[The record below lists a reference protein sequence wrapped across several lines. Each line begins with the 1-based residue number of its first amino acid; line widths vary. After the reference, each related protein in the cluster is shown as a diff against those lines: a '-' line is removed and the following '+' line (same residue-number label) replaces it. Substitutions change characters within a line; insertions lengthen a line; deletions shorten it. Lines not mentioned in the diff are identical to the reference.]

1 VPNELAK
8 KGAQPG
14 KPARFGILWH
24 NNFYQGIV
32 TQRNPLRSNL
42 GHIEAEFYGDQP
54 TFIDG
59 LNTEISTKLTLI
71 RRPGTVVYNSQTFPA
86 INRFYENRTSVYK
99 NSQTVPLESIQVIAD
114 TASDI
119 YDATGS
125 STKNLIFAK
134 SAGAG
139 SAYFQSVGNSLY
151 FTDGP
156 DQKKLLTPQYTW
168 EASTSFEP
176 GSLIAETLA
185 GSTYVFMA
193 LGGVTLNIIAS
204 ASDGTT
210 FTFWCDPNT
219 VPENFANLNG
229 VKVNFTGLTA
239 AAALNGTTAPVSVIS
254 ETLGIFRVTF
264 SAASY
269 TPTADTGSA
278 TTGNGTTGVSA
289 PAFSITQFSS
299 TSDAGQQW
307 KCYGLTLEN
316 WGLQPVTGEITIT
329 PGKGRFWSPNTSI
342 TAPYAILDSNQ
353 DVEIAKT
360 NGTTGLSYP
369 SWVTQTTG
377 TSFAV
382 VSVTQNANLVASRS
396 IYAESDPSV
405 PPPTGNA
412 FQNTSGV
419 AMIVTVSADSQGGG
433 FEGYVFCDSSATPT
447 TNVARFSRVNAG
459 ASSPDFYPA
468 NVTFCVPPNFYYVLS
483 TTNGGDT
490 GPAVLQTWTE
500 YLLNGASS
508 GSSTGSSTGSGSI
521 GNSVQTIDNTV
532 TWNNYGIPGSWQ
544 QNTSFDGPWDT
555 SAPVGVI
562 TDSNGNWQYV
572 TGGGGSVSGS
582 TEPTWATAVGATT
595 TDGGLTWTCLGP
607 GSIIT
612 TYGWNWGFSTH
623 GIDGSVSTSSP
634 VASIY
639 GPIVGPSVT
648 SFSDTD
654 LLTLTGDFTADDQID
669 QLWVWR
675 SVQGGSTATLF
686 LEDQIP
692 SDSGTF
698 SYSELGIPDT
708 SLIIE
713 TSAPVSDENN
723 PPPVGMTALS
733 YHLGRVWGAVGNFV
747 YPSNGPGGTGNGN
760 TAWNPA
766 NFFEFPSSVIRTWP
780 TTNGLIVFTLS
791 DVYVIQGTTTASFFS
806 TPFLVGTG
814 LGNYDGFTVKGALP
828 VFYTT
833 DNQVLTLD
841 PSSGQ
846 NEIGVAIGDQFG
858 LENGTGTFVPS
869 TVRVTWNFSGSQEK
883 AIYVSDFS
891 QNWWRFLPTPSP
903 EPGTTWCPMTTIVGG
918 FSTVQSVETA
928 PAVHNLLL
936 GPKTN
941 GPILMRSASVY
952 SDNGSPYNA
961 YAVLG
966 SLVLAQPGQLAY
978 VKSITTDSQFVG
990 SPITLKVQLDE
1001 IAPLSAGYFEDLT
1014 ISVPD
1019 PTQLSPSNS
1028 VQAQRFYLSQTQDPA
1043 VCRHLQ
1049 VLISF
1054 GNTDVVKNELL
1065 SLSIFGSFEQEL

>member
-1 VPNELAK
+1 MANSLAK
-8 KGAQPG
+8 VGAQPG
-14 KPARFGILWH
+14 KPVRYGVLWH

-42 GHIEAEFYGDQP
+42 QHIEEEFYGNQP
-54 TFIDG
+54 CFIDG

-71 RRPGTVVYNSQTFPA
+71 RRPGNVIYNSQTFPT
-86 INRFYENRTSVYK
+86 INRFYENRTSIYES
-99 NSQTVPLESIQVIAD
+99 SQTIPVENIQVIAD
-114 TASDI
+114 TASVI
-119 YDATGS
+119 YDATGP
-125 STKNLIFAK
+125 STKNTIFTK

-151 FTDGP
+151 MTDGP
-156 DQKKLLTPQYTW
+156 DQKKVLTPQFMW
-168 EASTSFEP
+168 EASTSFKS
-176 GSLIAETLA
+176 GSLIAETIS

-193 LGGVTLNIIAS
+193 LGGITLNIIAS

-210 FTFWCDPNT
+210 FTLWCDPNS
-219 VPENFANLNG
+219 VPDNFANLNG

-239 AAALNGTTAPVSVIS
+239 AAALNGTTEPVSVIS
-254 ETLGIFRVTF
+254 ETDGIFQVTF
-264 SAASY
+264 AAAVYS
-269 TPTADTGSA
+269 PMDDTGSA
-278 TTGNGTTGVSA
+278 TTGNGITDVSL
-289 PAFSITQFSS
+289 PSFSITQFSS
-299 TSDAGQQW
+299 TPDAGQQW

-316 WGLQPVTGEITIT
+316 WGLQPVTSEITIT
-329 PGKGRFWSPNTSI
+329 PGKGRFWLPNTAI

-353 DVEIAKT
+353 NVEIAKA

-382 VSVTQNANLVASRS
+382 VSVTQSTNLASSRPF
-396 IYAESDPSV
+396 YQTPSPDNT
-405 PPPTGNA
+405 PPAPGFV

-419 AMIVTVSADSQGGG
+419 AMFVTLAADGGDGG
-433 FEGYVFCDSSATPT
+433 FHGVAYCDANAAPVTPVT
-447 TNVARFSRVNAG
+447 ACSRVNAG
-459 ASSPDFYPA
+459 SNPPNIYPGSMS
-468 NVTFCVPPNFYYVLS
+468 FFVPPNFYYGVS
-483 TTNGGDT
+483 VTSGGNP
-490 GPAVLQTWTE
+490 PASPSYAKYWTE
-500 YLLNGASS
+500 SLLNGASS
-508 GSSTGSSTGSGSI
+508 GSSTGSSAT

-532 TWNNYGIPGSWQ
+532 TWNNYGVPGSWQ
-544 QNTSFDGPWDT
+544 QNTTFNGPWDPA
-555 SAPVGVI
+555 APVGVI

-572 TGGGGSVSGS
+572 TAGGGSTSGS
-582 TEPTWATAVGATT
+582 TEPSWATTVGAMT
-595 TDGGLTWTCLGP
+595 TDGGITWTCLGP

-612 TYGWNWGFSTH
+612 TNNWNWGFSTH

-634 VASIY
+634 VITVH
-639 GPIVGPSVT
+639 GPIVGPAVT
-648 SFSDTD
+648 SFTDTN
-654 LLTLTGDFTADDQID
+654 LLTLTGSFIVDNQID

-692 SDSGTF
+692 SDSGAF
-698 SYSELGIPDT
+698 RYSELGIPDT
-708 SLIIE
+708 DLTIE
-713 TSAPVSDENN
+713 TSAPVGNENN

-780 TTNGLIVFTLS
+780 TTNGLFVFTLS
-791 DVYVIQGTTTASFFS
+791 DIYVIQGTTTATFFS
-806 TPFLVGTG
+806 TPFLIGTG
-814 LGNYDGFTVKGALP
+814 LGNYDGFTVRGALP
-828 VFYTT
+828 IFYTT

-841 PSSGQ
+841 PSSGL
-846 NEIGVAIGDQFG
+846 NEVGVAIGDQFG
-858 LENGTGTFVPS
+858 PNSGTGTFLPS
-869 TVRVTWNFSGSQEK
+869 TVHLTWNFSGSQEK

-891 QNWWRFLPTPSP
+891 QNWWRFLSTPSP
-903 EPGTTWCPMTTIVGG
+903 ETGGTWCPMATIVGG
-918 FSTVQSVETA
+918 FSAVQSVETS

-936 GPKTN
+936 GPQTS
-941 GPILMRSASVY
+941 GPILMRSSSVY

-978 VKSITTDSQFVG
+978 VKSITTDSQLVG

-1001 IAPLSAGYFEDLT
+1001 IAPLSAGYFEDLLL
-1014 ISVPD
+1014 SVPD

-1028 VQAQRFYLSQTQDPA
+1028 VLAQRFYLSQTQDPS

-1054 GNTDVVKNELL
+1054 GSTDTVKNEML
-1065 SLSIFGSFEQEL
+1065 SLSIFGSYNQEL